1 MASALNFHFIVRASC
16 VSLRYVRGIQLKS
29 WFLTGL
35 LGIGGVCGL
44 VAFIQLV
51 LWIVSG
57 TAADSGWWVLALVLL
72 ALGVWGRSSGVLVR
86 LLADDDPG
94 ANRARQVAVWLL
106 VVAMVLLIMGLKLSS
121 PDLDAYKRLVFGEGG
136 LVEWG
141 QVLLLVAAIRVS
153 WLIGDD
159 LFRRLDDARPGWLA
173 RGFVALLGL
182 LLLEELA
189 WGQVIFSWQTP
200 EAIRTINAQQE
211 TTLHNIGWFQ
221 DRLDGF
227 TFLAML
233 VVLLAVV
240 LAPQV
245 ARRLLRHQSP
255 EQRSL
260 VLALMPA
267 SYSWPL
273 FLFVAVI
280 AYCVA
285 TQSFSELLHNRDQEW
300 GELVL
305 YGSALLLLLRT
316 RVLLGTAEWHAPGSE
331 AEAP

>member
-1 MASALNFHFIVRASC
+1 MSR
-16 VSLRYVRGIQLKS
+16 RYVRGVRLKS
-29 WFLTGL
+29 WVLTGL
-35 LGIGGVCGL
+35 FGVGGLCAL
-44 VAFIQLV
+44 VALIQLA
-51 LWIVSG
+51 LLLVSG
-57 TAADSGWWVLALVLL
+57 TAADSGWWVLALVLI
-72 ALGVWGRSSGVLVR
+72 ALGGWGRASGVFVR
-86 LLADDDPG
+86 VLADDDPG
-94 ANRARQVAVWLL
+94 AHRARQVTVWLL
-106 VVAMVLLIMGLKLSS
+106 VLAMVLLITGLKLSA

-141 QVLLLVAAIRVS
+141 QVLLLAAAIRVS

-159 LFRRLDDARPGWLA
+159 LFRRLDDVRPGWLA
-173 RGFVALLGL
+173 RGFAGLLGL

-221 DRLDGF
+221 ERLDGF
-227 TFLAML
+227 TFVAML

-240 LAPQV
+240 LAPRL
-245 ARRLLRHQSP
+245 ARRWLRHQSS
-255 EQRSL
+255 ENRSL
-260 VLALMPA
+260 VLALTPA

-273 FLFVAVI
+273 FFFVAVI

-285 TQSFSELLHNRDQEW
+285 TRSFSELLHNRDQEW

-316 RVLLGTAEWHAPGSE
+316 RVLLGTAECPGPE
-331 AEAP
+331 CDAEAP